1 MHGIKGDLQNRIE
14 DLNKRVKKIEG
25 ITIPELETKIYV
37 VLNDHSEE
45 IEALKNRPI
54 SNGEG
59 PAIDMSQFCSSDD
72 FFNLL

>member
-1 MHGIKGDLQNRIE
+1 MEN
-14 DLNKRVKKIEG
+14 
-25 ITIPELETKIYV
+25 ITIKELETKINA

-45 IEALKNRPI
+45 IEALKKRPV

-72 FFNLL
+72 FFNLV